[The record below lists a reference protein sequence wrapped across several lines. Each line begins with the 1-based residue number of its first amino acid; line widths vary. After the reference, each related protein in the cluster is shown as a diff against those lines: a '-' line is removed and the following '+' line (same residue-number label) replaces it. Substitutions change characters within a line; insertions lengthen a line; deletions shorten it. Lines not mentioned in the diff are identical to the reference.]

1 MAQKRYEPWD
11 ILRMISISIIKTGD
25 IIVTE
30 TGTEF
35 KLGKD
40 KVLRYTNCK
49 FDVDKEMPSSYLI
62 PTDTF
67 AIKKQNISIEV
78 AAEAFKQG
86 KNIRCEYTNWEDD
99 ELIEIDHFTQNSD
112 KRKGCMT
119 NDAPEITFY
128 MINVGKWY
136 IDEEEE

>member
-1 MAQKRYEPWD
+1 MLNKKYEPWD
-11 ILRMISISIIKTGD
+11 ILRMISINQIKPGD
-25 IIVTE
+25 IIVTD

-35 KLGKD
+35 KLSKD

-49 FDVDKEMPSSYLI
+49 FDVDKEMPSSYLM

-67 AIKKQNISIEV
+67 TIKQQNISIEL

-86 KNIRCEYTNWEDD
+86 KNIRCEYLDYGDNKLTQT
-99 ELIEIDHFTQNSD
+99 DHFVHEGSRSD
-112 KRKGCMT
+112 CMCE
-119 NDAPEITFY
+119 DAPEITFY
-128 MINVGKWY
+128 MINEGKWY